1 MARKSVFLA
10 TIVSFFLF
18 FIFLVPFSFATVT
31 PPEFP
36 SCVNPQ
42 GTVRVSYSS
51 GTHGVPGVATSYQG
65 SDTVYNVS
73 DNSLIQCLCTI
84 DGEGIQTNWWK
95 VPQLSSD
102 EIENFKTLGW
112 NFIPDGSAWGL
123 DPAAYL
129 AKNSSYSCRSSGSGG
144 ESSSNSSSNSNNGSS
159 VGGVSSIGDILGLA
173 ATGNIRVIYGLFF
186 TGFLSL
192 LVSYFLDHRH
202 SGKRGTSASRI

>member
-18 FIFLVPFSFATVT
+18 LIFLVPLSLAAVT

-51 GTHGVPGVATSYQG
+51 GTHGVPGVTTSYQG
-65 SDTVYNVS
+65 SDTVYNIS
-73 DNSLIQCLCTI
+73 ENALAQCLCTI

-102 EIENFKTLGW
+102 EIENFKTQGW
-112 NFIPDGSAWGL
+112 IFVPDGSVWGL
-123 DPAAYL
+123 DQAAYL
-129 AKNSSYSCRSSGSGG
+129 AKNSNFTCRLTGGG

-186 TGFLSL
+186 TGLLSL
-192 LVSYFLDHRH
+192 MMGYLLKQ
-202 SGKRGTSASRI
+202 KRV

>member
-1 MARKSVFLA
+1 MTKKSSLFSIIFSLSLFL
-10 TIVSFFLF
+10 
-18 FIFLVPFSFATVT
+18 IFLVPFSFAAVT

-51 GTHGVPGVATSYQG
+51 GTHGVPGVTTSYQG

-102 EIENFKTLGW
+102 EIENFKALGW
-112 NFIPDGSAWGL
+112 NFIPDGSIWGL

-144 ESSSNSSSNSNNGSS
+144 ESSSSSSSSSSNGSSS

-173 ATGNIRVIYGLFF
+173 ATGNIKVIYVLLLIGASSLFA
-186 TGFLSL
+186 GFI
-192 LVSYFLDHRH
+192 F
-202 SGKRGTSASRI
+202 